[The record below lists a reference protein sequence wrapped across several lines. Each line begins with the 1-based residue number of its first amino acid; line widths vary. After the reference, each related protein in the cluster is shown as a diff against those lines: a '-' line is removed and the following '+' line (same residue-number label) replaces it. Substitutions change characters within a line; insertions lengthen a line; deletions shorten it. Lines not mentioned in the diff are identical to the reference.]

1 MKHIS
6 KIFLVIVLSIFLI
19 KPATVQAGG
28 GEEIEEIV
36 VDVDGTVIENVGTDN
51 KEYPVKE
58 DIENDDRIKS
68 DSRQFITFKTKDEKM
83 FYLIIDH
90 DKEQDNVKLLTDV
103 KESDLES
110 LVKEKDK
117 TPVVKQDQGQVNLD
131 KSNEIVQQEEVK
143 KEEPKTKSSLGSYI
157 ILGGIVLV
165 IIGIGYYFKVMK
177 PKKDK
182 EKYNEEEGED
192 DDFFSESGEEER
204 NVDENNKYE

>member
-6 KIFLVIVLSIFLI
+6 KIFLVIALSIFLI

-28 GEEIEEIV
+28 GEEIV

-58 DIENDDRIKS
+58 STESDDRIKS

-117 TPVVKQDQGQVNLD
+117 TPVVKQEDSQVNLD
-131 KSNEIVQQEEVK
+131 KSNETIKQEEVK

-157 ILGGIVLV
+157 ILGGVILLV
-165 IIGIGYYFKVMK
+165 IGVGYYFKIVK

-182 EKYNEEEGED
+182 EKYNEE
-192 DDFFSESGEEER
+192 DDFFSENGDEEVKRE
-204 NVDENNKYE
+204 E

>member
-19 KPATVQAGG
+19 KPAIVQAGG
-28 GEEIEEIV
+28 GEEIV

-58 DIENDDRIKS
+58 NVENNDRIKS

-117 TPVVKQDQGQVNLD
+117 TPVVKQEDLQVNLD
-131 KSNEIVQQEEVK
+131 KSDETIKQEEVK

-157 ILGGIVLV
+157 ILGIVILV
-165 IIGIGYYFKVMK
+165 IIGIGYYFKVVK

-182 EKYNEEEGED
+182 EKYNEEEEE
-192 DDFFSESGEEER
+192 DDFFSESEDEKGK
-204 NVDENNKYE
+204 VDENDKYE

>member
-28 GEEIEEIV
+28 GEEIV

-58 DIENDDRIKS
+58 STENTNRIKS

-117 TPVVKQDQGQVNLD
+117 TPVVKQEDLQVNLD
-131 KSNEIVQQEEVK
+131 KSNETVKQGEVK

-157 ILGGIVLV
+157 ILGIVILLV
-165 IIGIGYYFKVMK
+165 IGIGYYFKVMK

-182 EKYNEEEGED
+182 EKYNGEEGED
-192 DDFFSESGEEER
+192 DFFSENGDEEVKRE
-204 NVDENNKYE
+204 E

>member
-19 KPATVQAGG
+19 KPAIVQAGG
-28 GEEIEEIV
+28 GEEIV

-58 DIENDDRIKS
+58 STESDDRIKS

-117 TPVVKQDQGQVNLD
+117 TPVVKQEDLQVNLD
-131 KSNEIVQQEEVK
+131 KSDETIKQEEVK
-143 KEEPKTKSSLGSYI
+143 KEESKTKSSLGSYI
-157 ILGGIVLV
+157 ILGIVILV
-165 IIGIGYYFKVMK
+165 IIGIGYYFKVVK

-182 EKYNEEEGED
+182 EKYNEEEEE
-192 DDFFSESGEEER
+192 DDFFLESGDEEGKV
-204 NVDENNKYE
+204 NENDKI

>member
-28 GEEIEEIV
+28 GEEIV

-58 DIENDDRIKS
+58 STENTNRIKS

-90 DKEQDNVKLLTDV
+90 DKEKDNVKLLTDV

-117 TPVVKQDQGQVNLD
+117 TSVVKQDEVQVNLD
-131 KSNEIVQQEEVK
+131 KSNETVKQGEVK

-157 ILGGIVLV
+157 ILGIVILV
-165 IIGIGYYFKVMK
+165 IIGIGYYFKVVK

-182 EKYNEEEGED
+182 EKYNEEEEE
-192 DDFFSESGEEER
+192 DDFFLESGDEEVKRE
-204 NVDENNKYE
+204 E

>member
-6 KIFLVIVLSIFLI
+6 KIFLVILICLTVI
-19 KPATVQAGG
+19 KPVTTQAGG
-28 GEEIEEIV
+28 AEEIV
-36 VDVDGTVIENVGTDN
+36 IDVDGTVIENVGTDN

-58 DIENDDRIKS
+58 STENTNRIKS

-117 TPVVKQDQGQVNLD
+117 TPVVKQDEVQVNLD
-131 KSNEIVQQEEVK
+131 KSNETVKQGEVK

-157 ILGGIVLV
+157 ILGGVILLV
-165 IIGIGYYFKVMK
+165 IGVGYYFKIVK

-182 EKYNEEEGED
+182 EKYNEEEEE
-192 DDFFSESGEEER
+192 DDFFSESGEE
-204 NVDENNKYE
+204 K

>member
-19 KPATVQAGG
+19 KPVTVQAGG
-28 GEEIEEIV
+28 GEEIV

-58 DIENDDRIKS
+58 GIENDDRIES

-110 LVKEKDK
+110 LVKEKYK
-117 TPVVKQDQGQVNLD
+117 TSVVKQEDSQVNLNN
-131 KSNEIVQQEEVK
+131 SNETIKQEEIK

-157 ILGGIVLV
+157 ILGIVILV
-165 IIGIGYYFKVMK
+165 IIGIGYYFKVVK

-182 EKYNEEEGED
+182 EKYNEEEEE
-192 DDFFSESGEEER
+192 DDFFSESGDGEEKL
-204 NVDENNKYE
+204 NENDKYE

>member
-19 KPATVQAGG
+19 KPATVQAGVG
-28 GEEIEEIV
+28 EEIV

-58 DIENDDRIKS
+58 NVENDDRIKS

-117 TPVVKQDQGQVNLD
+117 TPVVKQEDLQVNLD
-131 KSNEIVQQEEVK
+131 KSNETVKQEEVK
-143 KEEPKTKSSLGSYI
+143 KEEPKTKNSLGSYI
-157 ILGGIVLV
+157 VLGGVILV
-165 IIGIGYYFKVMK
+165 IIGIGYYFKVVK

-182 EKYNEEEGED
+182 EKYNEEEEE
-192 DDFFSESGEEER
+192 DDFFSESEDEEEKV
-204 NVDENNKYE
+204 NDNDKYE

>member
-19 KPATVQAGG
+19 KPVTVQAGG
-28 GEEIEEIV
+28 GEEIV

-51 KEYPVKE
+51 KEYPMKE
-58 DIENDDRIKS
+58 NVENSDRIKS

-117 TPVVKQDQGQVNLD
+117 TPVKQDEVQVNLD
-131 KSNEIVQQEEVK
+131 KSNETVKQEEVK
-143 KEEPKTKSSLGSYI
+143 KEEPKTKISLGSYI

-165 IIGIGYYFKVMK
+165 IIGIGYYFKVVK

-182 EKYNEEEGED
+182 EKYNEEEEE
-192 DDFFSESGEEER
+192 DDFFSENGDEEVKRE
-204 NVDENNKYE
+204 E

>member
-28 GEEIEEIV
+28 GEEIV

-58 DIENDDRIKS
+58 STENTNRIKS

-117 TPVVKQDQGQVNLD
+117 TPVVKQEDSQVNLD
-131 KSNEIVQQEEVK
+131 KSNETIKQEEVK

-157 ILGGIVLV
+157 ILGGVILLV
-165 IIGIGYYFKVMK
+165 IGIGYYFKVMK

-182 EKYNEEEGED
+182 EKYNEEEEE
-192 DDFFSESGEEER
+192 DDFFLESGDEEVKRE
-204 NVDENNKYE
+204 E

>member
-28 GEEIEEIV
+28 GEEIV

-58 DIENDDRIKS
+58 STENTNRIKS

-117 TPVVKQDQGQVNLD
+117 TSVVKQDEVQVNLD
-131 KSNEIVQQEEVK
+131 KSNETVKQGEVK

-157 ILGGIVLV
+157 ILGGVILV
-165 IIGIGYYFKVMK
+165 IIGIGYYFKVVK

-192 DDFFSESGEEER
+192 DDFFSESGDEER
-204 NVDENNKYE
+204 NIDENDKYE

>member
-6 KIFLVIVLSIFLI
+6 KIFLVILICLTVI
-19 KPATVQAGG
+19 KPVTTQAGG
-28 GEEIEEIV
+28 GEEIV

-58 DIENDDRIKS
+58 STENTNRIKS

-117 TPVVKQDQGQVNLD
+117 TSVVKQEDLQVNLD
-131 KSNEIVQQEEVK
+131 KSDETIKQEEVK
-143 KEEPKTKSSLGSYI
+143 KEESKTKSSLGSYI
-157 ILGGIVLV
+157 ILGIVILV
-165 IIGIGYYFKVMK
+165 IIGIGYYFKVVK

-182 EKYNEEEGED
+182 EKYNEEEEE
-192 DDFFSESGEEER
+192 DDFFSESEDEKGK
-204 NVDENNKYE
+204 VDENDKYE

>member
-1 MKHIS
+1 MKRIS
-6 KIFLVIVLSIFLI
+6 KIFLVIALSIFLI

-28 GEEIEEIV
+28 GEEIV

-58 DIENDDRIKS
+58 SVENDDRIES
-68 DSRQFITFKTKDEKM
+68 DSRQFIIFKTKDEKM

-117 TPVVKQDQGQVNLD
+117 TPVVKQDEVQVNLD
-131 KSNEIVQQEEVK
+131 KSDETVKQEEVK

-157 ILGGIVLV
+157 ILGGVILLV
-165 IIGIGYYFKVMK
+165 IGIGYYFKVVK

-192 DDFFSESGEEER
+192 DFFSESEDEER
-204 NVDENNKYE
+204 NKETNDKYE

>member
-19 KPATVQAGG
+19 KPAIVQAGG
-28 GEEIEEIV
+28 GEEIV

-58 DIENDDRIKS
+58 STESDDRIKS

-117 TPVVKQDQGQVNLD
+117 TPVVKQEDLQVNLD
-131 KSNEIVQQEEVK
+131 KSNEIVKQEEVK
-143 KEEPKTKSSLGSYI
+143 KEEPKTKNSLGSYI
-157 ILGGIVLV
+157 VLGGVILV
-165 IIGIGYYFKVMK
+165 IIGIGYYFKIVK

-182 EKYNEEEGED
+182 EKYNEEEEE
-192 DDFFSESGEEER
+192 DDFFSESE
-204 NVDENNKYE
+204 DEKENG

>member
-28 GEEIEEIV
+28 GEEIV

-58 DIENDDRIKS
+58 STENTNRIES

-117 TPVVKQDQGQVNLD
+117 TPVKQDEVQVNLD
-131 KSNEIVQQEEVK
+131 KSNETVKQEEVK
-143 KEEPKTKSSLGSYI
+143 KEEPKTKISLGSYI

-165 IIGIGYYFKVMK
+165 IIGIGYYFKVVK

-182 EKYNEEEGED
+182 EKYNEEEEE
-192 DDFFSESGEEER
+192 DDFFSENGDEEVKRE
-204 NVDENNKYE
+204 E

>member
-6 KIFLVIVLSIFLI
+6 KMFLVILICLTVI
-19 KPATVQAGG
+19 KPAIVQAGG
-28 GEEIEEIV
+28 GEEIV

-58 DIENDDRIKS
+58 STENTNRIKS

-117 TPVVKQDQGQVNLD
+117 TPVVKQDEVQVNLD
-131 KSNEIVQQEEVK
+131 KSNETVKQGEVK

-157 ILGGIVLV
+157 VLGGVILLV
-165 IIGIGYYFKVMK
+165 IGVGYYFKVVK

-182 EKYNEEEGED
+182 EKYNEEEEE
-192 DDFFSESGEEER
+192 DDFFSESEDEEEKV
-204 NVDENNKYE
+204 NDNDKYE

>member
-6 KIFLVIVLSIFLI
+6 KVFLVIVLSIFLI

-28 GEEIEEIV
+28 GEEIV

-58 DIENDDRIKS
+58 STENTNRIKS

-117 TPVVKQDQGQVNLD
+117 TSVVKQDEVQVNLD
-131 KSNEIVQQEEVK
+131 KSNETVKQGEVK

-157 ILGGIVLV
+157 ILGGVILLV
-165 IIGIGYYFKVMK
+165 IGVGYYFKIVK

-182 EKYNEEEGED
+182 EKYNEEEEE
-192 DDFFSESGEEER
+192 DDFFSESE
-204 NVDENNKYE
+204 DEKENG

>member
-6 KIFLVIVLSIFLI
+6 KMFLVILICLTVI

-28 GEEIEEIV
+28 GEEIV

-58 DIENDDRIKS
+58 NVENDDRIKS

-117 TPVVKQDQGQVNLD
+117 TSVVKQEETQVNLD
-131 KSNEIVQQEEVK
+131 KSNETIKQEEVK
-143 KEEPKTKSSLGSYI
+143 KEEPKTKNSLGSYI
-157 ILGGIVLV
+157 VLGVVVLL
-165 IIGIGYYFKVMK
+165 IIGVGYYFKVVK

-182 EKYNEEEGED
+182 EKYNEEEEE
-192 DDFFSESGEEER
+192 DDFFSESEDEEEK
-204 NVDENNKYE
+204 VDDNDKYE

>member
-6 KIFLVIVLSIFLI
+6 KIFLVILICLTVI
-19 KPATVQAGG
+19 KPAIVQAGG
-28 GEEIEEIV
+28 GEEIV

-117 TPVVKQDQGQVNLD
+117 TPVVKQEDSQVNLNN
-131 KSNEIVQQEEVK
+131 SNETIKQEEIK

>member
-19 KPATVQAGG
+19 KPVTVQAGG
-28 GEEIEEIV
+28 GEEIV

-58 DIENDDRIKS
+58 GIENDDRIES

-117 TPVVKQDQGQVNLD
+117 TPVVKQEDSQVNLNN
-131 KSNEIVQQEEVK
+131 SNETIKQEEIK

-157 ILGGIVLV
+157 ILGIVILV
-165 IIGIGYYFKVMK
+165 IIGIGYYFKVVK

-192 DDFFSESGEEER
+192 DFFSESE
-204 NVDENNKYE
+204 DEKEND

>member
-28 GEEIEEIV
+28 GEEIV

-58 DIENDDRIKS
+58 NVENDDRIKS

-117 TPVVKQDQGQVNLD
+117 TPVVKQEDSQVNLD
-131 KSNEIVQQEEVK
+131 KSNETFKQEEIK
-143 KEEPKTKSSLGSYI
+143 KEEPETKSSLGSYI

-165 IIGIGYYFKVMK
+165 IIGIGYYFKVVK

-182 EKYNEEEGED
+182 EKYNEEEEE
-192 DDFFSESGEEER
+192 DDFFSEGEDEEEK
-204 NVDENNKYE
+204 VDENNKYE

>member
-19 KPATVQAGG
+19 KPVITQAGG
-28 GEEIEEIV
+28 GEEIV

-58 DIENDDRIKS
+58 NVENSNRIES

-117 TPVVKQDQGQVNLD
+117 TPVVKQEDSQVNLD
-131 KSNEIVQQEEVK
+131 KSNETIKQEEVK

-157 ILGGIVLV
+157 ILGIVILV
-165 IIGIGYYFKVMK
+165 IIGIAYYFKVVK

-182 EKYNEEEGED
+182 EKYNEEEEE
-192 DDFFSESGEEER
+192 DDFFLESGDEEKVYD
-204 NVDENNKYE
+204 NDKYE

>member
-28 GEEIEEIV
+28 GEEIV

-58 DIENDDRIKS
+58 STENTNRIKS

-117 TPVVKQDQGQVNLD
+117 TSVVKQDEVQVNLD
-131 KSNEIVQQEEVK
+131 KSDETIKQEEVK

-157 ILGGIVLV
+157 ILGIVILV
-165 IIGIGYYFKVMK
+165 IIGIGYYFKVVK

-182 EKYNEEEGED
+182 EKYNEEEEED
-192 DDFFSESGEEER
+192 DDFFSESGDGEEKV
-204 NVDENNKYE
+204 NGNDKYE

>member
-19 KPATVQAGG
+19 KPVTVQAGG
-28 GEEIEEIV
+28 GEEIV

-58 DIENDDRIKS
+58 STENTNRIKS

-117 TPVVKQDQGQVNLD
+117 TPVKQDEVQVNLD
-131 KSNEIVQQEEVK
+131 KSNETVKQEEVK
-143 KEEPKTKSSLGSYI
+143 KEEPKTKISLGSYI

-165 IIGIGYYFKVMK
+165 IIGIGYYFKVVK

-182 EKYNEEEGED
+182 EKYNEEEEEE
-192 DDFFSESGEEER
+192 DFFSEGEDEEEK
-204 NVDENNKYE
+204 VDENNKYE

>member
-28 GEEIEEIV
+28 GEEIV

-58 DIENDDRIKS
+58 STENTNRIES

-117 TPVVKQDQGQVNLD
+117 TSVVKQDEVQVNLD
-131 KSNEIVQQEEVK
+131 KSNETVKQGEVK

-157 ILGGIVLV
+157 ILGGVILLV
-165 IIGIGYYFKVMK
+165 IGIGYYFKVMK

-182 EKYNEEEGED
+182 EKYNEEEEE
-192 DDFFSESGEEER
+192 DDFFLESGDEEVKRE
-204 NVDENNKYE
+204 E

>member
-19 KPATVQAGG
+19 KPVTVQAGG
-28 GEEIEEIV
+28 GEEIV

-58 DIENDDRIKS
+58 NVENDDRIKS

-117 TPVVKQDQGQVNLD
+117 TPVVKQEDLQVNLD
-131 KSNEIVQQEEVK
+131 KSDETIKQEEVK

-157 ILGGIVLV
+157 ILGGVILLV
-165 IIGIGYYFKVMK
+165 IGVGYYFKIVK

-182 EKYNEEEGED
+182 EKYNEE
-192 DDFFSESGEEER
+192 DDFFSENGDEEVKRE
-204 NVDENNKYE
+204 E

>member
-28 GEEIEEIV
+28 GEEIV

-58 DIENDDRIKS
+58 STENTNRIES

-117 TPVVKQDQGQVNLD
+117 TPVVKQEDSQVNLD
-131 KSNEIVQQEEVK
+131 KSNETIKQEEVK

-157 ILGGIVLV
+157 VLGGVILLV
-165 IIGIGYYFKVMK
+165 IGVGYYFKVVK

-182 EKYNEEEGED
+182 EKYNEEEEE
-192 DDFFSESGEEER
+192 DDFFSEGEDEER
-204 NVDENNKYE
+204 NIDENDKYE

>member
-6 KIFLVIVLSIFLI
+6 KIFLVILICLTVI
-19 KPATVQAGG
+19 KPVTTQAGG
-28 GEEIEEIV
+28 AEEIV
-36 VDVDGTVIENVGTDN
+36 IDVDGTVIENVGTDN

-58 DIENDDRIKS
+58 STENTNRIKS

-117 TPVVKQDQGQVNLD
+117 TPVVKQEDLQVNLD
-131 KSNEIVQQEEVK
+131 KSDETIKQEEVK

-157 ILGGIVLV
+157 ILGIVILV
-165 IIGIGYYFKVMK
+165 IIGIGYYFKVVK

-182 EKYNEEEGED
+182 EKYNEEEEEE
-192 DDFFSESGEEER
+192 DFFSEG
-204 NVDENNKYE
+204 

>member
-28 GEEIEEIV
+28 GEEIV

-58 DIENDDRIKS
+58 STENTNRIKS

-117 TPVVKQDQGQVNLD
+117 TSVVKQDEVQVNLD
-131 KSNEIVQQEEVK
+131 KSNETVKQGEVK

-157 ILGGIVLV
+157 ILGGVILLV
-165 IIGIGYYFKVMK
+165 IGIGYYFKVMK

-182 EKYNEEEGED
+182 EKYNEEEEE
-192 DDFFSESGEEER
+192 DDFFLESGDEEVKRE
-204 NVDENNKYE
+204 E

>member
-6 KIFLVIVLSIFLI
+6 KIFLVIALSIFLI

-28 GEEIEEIV
+28 GEEIV

-58 DIENDDRIKS
+58 STESDDRIKS

-117 TPVVKQDQGQVNLD
+117 TPVVKQEDSQVNLD
-131 KSNEIVQQEEVK
+131 KSNETIKQEEVK

-157 ILGGIVLV
+157 VLGGVILLV
-165 IIGIGYYFKVMK
+165 IGVGYYFKVVK

-182 EKYNEEEGED
+182 EKYNEEEEE
-192 DDFFSESGEEER
+192 DDFFSEGEDEER
-204 NVDENNKYE
+204 NIDENDKYE

>member
-28 GEEIEEIV
+28 GEEIV

-58 DIENDDRIKS
+58 STENTNRIKS

-117 TPVVKQDQGQVNLD
+117 TSVVKQEETQVNLD
-131 KSNEIVQQEEVK
+131 KSNETIKQEEVK

-157 ILGGIVLV
+157 ILGIVILV

-182 EKYNEEEGED
+182 EKYNEEEEE
-192 DDFFSESGEEER
+192 DDFFSEGEDEEEK
-204 NVDENNKYE
+204 VDENDKYE

>member
-6 KIFLVIVLSIFLI
+6 KIFLVILTCLTVI
-19 KPATVQAGG
+19 KPVTTQAGG
-28 GEEIEEIV
+28 GEEIV

-58 DIENDDRIKS
+58 GIENSDRIKS

-110 LVKEKDK
+110 LVKEKDN
-117 TPVVKQDQGQVNLD
+117 TPVVKQDEIKTDTNI
-131 KSNEIVQQEEVK
+131 NETVKQEEVK
-143 KEEPKTKSSLGSYI
+143 KEEPKTKSSLSSYI
-157 ILGGIVLV
+157 ILGVVILLV
-165 IIGIGYYFKVMK
+165 IGIGYYFKVVK

-182 EKYNEEEGED
+182 EKYNEEEEE
-192 DDFFSESGEEER
+192 DDFFSESGDGEEKL
-204 NVDENNKYE
+204 NENDKYE

>member
-6 KIFLVIVLSIFLI
+6 KIFLVILICLTVI
-19 KPATVQAGG
+19 KPVTTQAGG
-28 GEEIEEIV
+28 GEEIVI
-36 VDVDGTVIENVGTDN
+36 DVDGTVIENVGTDN

-58 DIENDDRIKS
+58 DIANDDRIKS

-117 TPVVKQDQGQVNLD
+117 TPVVKQEDLQVNLD
-131 KSNEIVQQEEVK
+131 KSDETIKQEEVK
-143 KEEPKTKSSLGSYI
+143 KEEPKTKISLGSYI

-165 IIGIGYYFKVMK
+165 IIGIGYYFKVVK

-182 EKYNEEEGED
+182 EKYNEEEEEE
-192 DDFFSESGEEER
+192 DFFSEGEDEEEK
-204 NVDENNKYE
+204 VDENDKYE

>member
-28 GEEIEEIV
+28 GEEIV

-58 DIENDDRIKS
+58 STENTNRIKS

-117 TPVVKQDQGQVNLD
+117 TPVVKQEDSQVNLD
-131 KSNEIVQQEEVK
+131 KSNETIKQEEVK

-157 ILGGIVLV
+157 ILGIVILV
-165 IIGIGYYFKVMK
+165 IIGIGYYFKVVK

-182 EKYNEEEGED
+182 EKYNEEEEE
-192 DDFFSESGEEER
+192 DDFFSESE
-204 NVDENNKYE
+204 DEKENG

>member
-19 KPATVQAGG
+19 KPAIVQAGG
-28 GEEIEEIV
+28 GEEIV

-58 DIENDDRIKS
+58 NVENNDRIKS

-117 TPVVKQDQGQVNLD
+117 TPVVKQEDLQVNLD
-131 KSNEIVQQEEVK
+131 KSDETIKQEEVK
-143 KEEPKTKSSLGSYI
+143 KEESKTKSSLGSYI
-157 ILGGIVLV
+157 ILGGVILLV
-165 IIGIGYYFKVMK
+165 IGVRYYFKIVK

-182 EKYNEEEGED
+182 EKYNEEEEE
-192 DDFFSESGEEER
+192 DDFFSENGDEEVKRE
-204 NVDENNKYE
+204 E

>member
-19 KPATVQAGG
+19 KPATVQAGVG
-28 GEEIEEIV
+28 EEIV

-58 DIENDDRIKS
+58 STENTNRIKS

-117 TPVVKQDQGQVNLD
+117 TPVVKQDEVQVNLD
-131 KSNEIVQQEEVK
+131 KSNETVKQGEVK

-157 ILGGIVLV
+157 VLGGVILLV
-165 IIGIGYYFKVMK
+165 IGVGYYFKVVK

-182 EKYNEEEGED
+182 EKYNEEEEE
-192 DDFFSESGEEER
+192 DDFFSESEDEEEKV
-204 NVDENNKYE
+204 NDNDKYE

>member
-28 GEEIEEIV
+28 GEEIV

-58 DIENDDRIKS
+58 STENSDRIKS

-117 TPVVKQDQGQVNLD
+117 TPVVKQEEVQVNLD

-157 ILGGIVLV
+157 ILGIVILV
-165 IIGIGYYFKVMK
+165 IIGIGYYFKVVK

-182 EKYNEEEGED
+182 EKYNEEEEE
-192 DDFFSESGEEER
+192 DDFFSENGDEEVKRE
-204 NVDENNKYE
+204 E

>member
-6 KIFLVIVLSIFLI
+6 KMFLVILVCLIVI
-19 KPATVQAGG
+19 KPVTTQAGG
-28 GEEIEEIV
+28 GEEIV

-58 DIENDDRIKS
+58 STENTNRIES

-117 TPVVKQDQGQVNLD
+117 IPVVKRDEVKIDTNINQTEIKQD
-131 KSNEIVQQEEVK
+131 EVK

-157 ILGGIVLV
+157 ILGGIILV
-165 IIGIGYYFKVMK
+165 IIGIGYYFKVVK

-182 EKYNEEEGED
+182 EKYNEEEEE
-192 DDFFSESGEEER
+192 DDFFSESE
-204 NVDENNKYE
+204 DEKEND

>member
-6 KIFLVIVLSIFLI
+6 KIFLVILICLTVI
-19 KPATVQAGG
+19 KPVTTQAGG
-28 GEEIEEIV
+28 GEEIVI
-36 VDVDGTVIENVGTDN
+36 DVDGTVIENVGTDN

-58 DIENDDRIKS
+58 DIANDDRIKS

-117 TPVVKQDQGQVNLD
+117 TPVVKQEDLQVNLD
-131 KSNEIVQQEEVK
+131 KSNETFKQEEVK
-143 KEEPKTKSSLGSYI
+143 KEESKTKSSLGSYI
-157 ILGGIVLV
+157 ILGGVILV
-165 IIGIGYYFKVMK
+165 IIGVGYYFKVVK

-182 EKYNEEEGED
+182 EKYNEEDEE
-192 DDFFSESGEEER
+192 DDFFLEDGDEEEK
-204 NVDENNKYE
+204 VDENNKYE